1 MTPSEPSP
9 LTAEE
14 QALAERLAR
23 LGPRAEPSPALDA
36 RVLAAAHAAAQAP
49 PAIRPALRRQRWPA
63 IVGLA
68 ASLVLAVG
76 LAWRLRPE
84 PEPPPA
90 PRSESAAAMRGAVP
104 SAPTVPEPAAA
115 AVPAKPAAPA
125 ESGNDAGIAPP
136 TSMPEAKAPA
146 SAPPTPRAPD
156 LQPPPAP
163 EAQVVLDVPT
173 PMAMTPPP
181 PPPPAEPMRD
191 VAPQA
196 RAAAAPAPA
205 AVPAP
210 TGQDSAF
217 DAAANEAAQANASSD
232 LRQGDEPSDEVPP
245 ATAESPAVR
254 DAWLQRI
261 QGLIDAGDIAG
272 ARASLREFE
281 RRYPDYSLPENLR
294 ALAR

>member
-1 MTPSEPSP
+1 MTSPEPSP

-36 RVLAAAHAAAQAP
+36 RVLAAAHAAAQEP
-49 PAIRPALRRQRWPA
+49 PASRLPPRRQRWPA

-84 PEPPPA
+84 APRAPRESVAAFRMVVPPAPSAPAATAATAAAPAPDAVPSTPIAPPQPSRDAGVAAQAHAAETKSSAANSAAERAAPKVPDAMTPVESPPPPA
-90 PRSESAAAMRGAVP
+90 
-104 SAPTVPEPAAA
+104 
-115 AVPAKPAAPA
+115 
-125 ESGNDAGIAPP
+125 
-136 TSMPEAKAPA
+136 
-146 SAPPTPRAPD
+146 
-156 LQPPPAP
+156 PPPAP
-163 EAQVVLDVPT
+163 EAL
-173 PMAMTPPP
+173 
-181 PPPPAEPMRD
+181 RD

-196 RAAAAPAPA
+196 RATAPAPPA

-210 TGQDSAF
+210 APTAQDSGLDDSANGADRASAF
-217 DAAANEAAQANASSD
+217 GDV
-232 LRQGDEPSDEVPP
+232 QGKDEPADEVPP
-245 ATAESPAVR
+245 ATVESPAVR

-261 QGLIDAGDIAG
+261 RRLIDAGDIAG
-272 ARASLREFE
+272 ARASLREFQ
-281 RRYPDYSLPENLR
+281 RRYPDYPLPEDLR